1 MTEGEFLKEWV
12 NNVANEY
19 NEKDYHEYSE
29 REVLDML
36 RKWKEQLKQRIEDD
50 FKKWQEENNF
60 VYIVEDHKGRYDSF
74 LSTREKAQERIDYI
88 QDSYKKP
95 LVINCQKVY

>member
-19 NEKDYHEYSE
+19 NEKDHHEYSE

-36 RKWKEQLKQRIEDD
+36 RKWKEKLKQKIEDD

-60 VYIVEDHKGRYDSF
+60 VHIVEDRKGYEQGYF
-74 LSTREKAQERIDYI
+74 STREKAEQRIKEI
-88 QDSYKKP
+88 QYAHREV
-95 LVINCQKVY
+95 LVINCQKIY